1 MEEGGMRACG
11 CWDHATS
18 NLDYESAP
26 KWFFHCCDECE
37 KTCVSCKKMDD
48 DDDLLARFNDVIKIY
63 YVLRSQRKGSYVLFP
78 FLEISESSENIQM

>member
-1 MEEGGMRACG
+1 MFCHANRDHIITCMNRRHHSDKVMTTEELPLDEGMEACG

-48 DDDLLARFNDVIKIY
+48 DDDLLARFND
-63 YVLRSQRKGSYVLFP
+63 
-78 FLEISESSENIQM
+78 